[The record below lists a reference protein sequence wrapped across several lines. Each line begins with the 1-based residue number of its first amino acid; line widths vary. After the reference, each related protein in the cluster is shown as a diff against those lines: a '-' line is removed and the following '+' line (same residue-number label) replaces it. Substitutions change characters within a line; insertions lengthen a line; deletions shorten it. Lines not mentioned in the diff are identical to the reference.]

1 LPGTDV
7 LPPGPLR
14 DFVEALH
21 ELYGEAGA
29 PGTRRIS
36 QDSRDR
42 DDLPDTNSH
51 EGVSG
56 ILRGA
61 GVPRWSKV
69 ECPVRVLA
77 ARAVGRPD
85 VDATVQRF
93 HRLWSSTAGIGS
105 ATVLTAQV
113 EPSSTA
119 ELITTLENPHA
130 FELEEELRRRAEAG
144 DEAAARSLTGSSDLS
159 MVRSSPVWSLSVG
172 CEHDAE
178 SVVLE
183 VFEAVSKPADL
194 LNDHVD
200 GFGAAVGDP

>member
-69 ECPVRVLA
+69 ECLVRVLA

-144 DEAAARSLTGSSDLS
+144 DEAAARSLTVMLTQRADGGDWSASDALAQLFGRS
-159 MVRSSPVWSLSVG
+159 GRCGRSSTEGRRRLRV
-172 CEHDAE
+172 HR
-178 SVVLE
+178 
-183 VFEAVSKPADL
+183 
-194 LNDHVD
+194 
-200 GFGAAVGDP
+200 